1 MVWPLMVAGAAMQ
14 VYGAMKSGSA
24 MKSAARAQAR
34 AHLMTAEE
42 NIRRK
47 GLQYTE
53 MRKQTTAGIYASGV
67 EMSGSSENYLRKM
80 RTEMSREL
88 AWQRMAAQ
96 VTAAACLAAGVL
108 SLMCYFAAAWLVFGR
123 VATSVWAAGYQ
134 AARAAARYV
143 RGR

>member
-1 MVWPLMVAGAAMQ
+1 VRVERRWETYLGLTMFAVATVLGIAAAGA
-14 VYGAMKSGSA
+14 G
-24 MKSAARAQAR
+24 AQA
-34 AHLMTAEE
+34 ALV
-42 NIRRK
+42 
-47 GLQYTE
+47 LW
-53 MRKQTTAGIYASGV
+53 
-67 EMSGSSENYLRKM
+67 
-80 RTEMSREL
+80 REDG
-88 AWQRMAAQ
+88 APSARQRMAAQ